1 VLLVATS
8 VALTSVPSELT
19 VSARGQA
26 QSTARQTVF
35 ARENGVITQ
44 VPVEHGQLVRAGQL
58 LLAMRN
64 TDLEVEITSLVGKL
78 TTTREQMLSLQRTLL
93 DNPRLDNVE
102 QSRLSGDLLQLRQ
115 VADSTERQLSLVR
128 HKEEQLQ
135 IRADHAGQVV
145 TWHIREKLLHRP
157 VQKGQA
163 LLAVV
168 DPASD
173 WELELS
179 VPERHIGYILDAAT
193 RSPDPLKVS
202 FVLSSYAGQTF
213 EGRLT
218 EIDRVATARDDE
230 GSSVRIRAAIDRH
243 QLPELR
249 SDATVVARI
258 HCGEQPLGYV
268 WFHDLIDTV
277 RTKVLFWL

>member
-1 VLLVATS
+1 
-8 VALTSVPSELT
+8 
-19 VSARGQA
+19 
-26 QSTARQTVF
+26 
-35 ARENGVITQ
+35 
-44 VPVEHGQLVRAGQL
+44 
-58 LLAMRN
+58 
-64 TDLEVEITSLVGKL
+64 
-78 TTTREQMLSLQRTLL
+78 MLSLQRTLL

-102 QSRLSGDLLQLRQ
+102 QGRLSGDLLQLRQ
-115 VADSTERQLSLVR
+115 VADSTERQLALVR

-168 DPASD
+168 DPASV

-179 VPERHIGYILDAAT
+179 VPERHISYILDAAT

-230 GSSVRIRAAIDRH
+230 GSSVRIRAAIDRN

-249 SDATVVARI
+249 SDATVVASI

-277 RTKVLFWL
+277 RTKVLLWL